1 MGKRIGFISFR
12 FAGTDGVSLET
23 EKWAHVLKE
32 DGHECFY
39 FGGELD
45 TPEDKSM
52 LVEITHFKHPVIRE
66 LNSRI
71 FDHTIRKRSLT
82 DQIHEIRDE
91 IKDRLYDF
99 VNQFKLD
106 MIIPENILAI
116 PINIPFALAVTEFIA
131 ETGIPVIGHHHD
143 FFWERKRFLRNNVWE
158 YLNCAFPPHLS
169 SMHHVVI
176 NSSAQN
182 QLALRTGISST
193 LIPNVMHFE
202 SPPPGPD
209 EYTKTLRDDLGLE
222 KDELLFLQP
231 TRVVQ
236 RKGIEHAIELA
247 ARMDRKCALV
257 ISHASGDEGYEYQ
270 NRVKD
275 FVKLMNVRAIFVDDI
290 ISDKRRSIKED
301 GRKVYKL
308 EDVYHYADIVTYPS
322 VFEGFGNAF
331 LEAIYYKRPVFVNN
345 YSIYHFDIKPKGFKA
360 IEMDDFVCDD
370 TVSKI
375 NKVLDDKDL
384 QDHMAEKNY
393 RLGLRYY
400 SYSVVKRSLNHIM
413 ETIWGCK

>member
-23 EKWAHVLKE
+23 EKWANVLE
-32 DGHECFY
+32 AEGHECFY
-39 FGGELD
+39 FGGELE
-45 TPEDKSM
+45 TPEDRSM
-52 LVEITHFKHPVIRE
+52 LVEITHFKHPVIRDMN
-66 LNSRI
+66 NSI
-71 FDHTIRKRSLT
+71 FNHSFRKRTLT
-82 DQIHEIRDE
+82 DQIHEIREE
-91 IKDRLYDF
+91 IKGRLYDF
-99 VNQFKLD
+99 VNKFKLD

-116 PINIPFALAVTEFIA
+116 PINVPFALAVTEFLS
-131 ETGIPVIGHHHD
+131 ETGLPSIGHHHD

-158 YLNCAFPPHLS
+158 YLNCAYPPHINN
-169 SMHHVVI
+169 MQHVVI
-176 NSSAQN
+176 NTSAQN

-193 LIPNVMHFE
+193 LIPNVMNFE
-202 SPPPGPD
+202 VPPPGPD
-209 EYTKTLRDDLGLE
+209 DYTRTLREDLGLE

-247 ARMDRKCALV
+247 ARMNRKCALV

-275 FVKLMNVRAIFVDDI
+275 FVRLMNVRAIFVDDI

-308 EDVYHYADIVTYPS
+308 EDVYHYADLVTYPS

-331 LEAIYYKRPVFVNN
+331 LEAIYFKRPVFVNN

-360 IEMDDFVCDD
+360 VEMDDFVSDD
-370 TVSKI
+370 TVSRVEKI
-375 NKVLDDKDL
+375 IDDKDL
-384 QDHMAEKNY
+384 QKSIVDINY
-393 RLGLRYY
+393 ELGLKYY
-400 SYSVVKRSLNHIM
+400 SFGVVKRSLNHIM

>member
-23 EKWAHVLKE
+23 EKWADVLKA

-45 TPEDKSM
+45 TAEDKSM
-52 LVEITHFKHPVIRE
+52 LVEITHFKHPLIRE
-66 LNSRI
+66 LNSHI
-71 FDHTIRKRSLT
+71 FDHTIRKRKLT

-91 IKDRLYDF
+91 IKDKLYDF
-99 VNQFKLD
+99 ANQFKLD

-202 SPPPGPD
+202 NPPPGLIIIQKPCGR
-209 EYTKTLRDDLGLE
+209 TLDLKKMNFYFYSLHVLFRE
-222 KDELLFLQP
+222 KVLNMQLSLQHGWTENVHLLFHMLQEMK
-231 TRVVQ
+231 V
-236 RKGIEHAIELA
+236 
-247 ARMDRKCALV
+247 
-257 ISHASGDEGYEYQ
+257 
-270 NRVKD
+270 
-275 FVKLMNVRAIFVDDI
+275 MNIRT
-290 ISDKRRSIKED
+290 
-301 GRKVYKL
+301 G
-308 EDVYHYADIVTYPS
+308 
-322 VFEGFGNAF
+322 
-331 LEAIYYKRPVFVNN
+331 
-345 YSIYHFDIKPKGFKA
+345 
-360 IEMDDFVCDD
+360 
-370 TVSKI
+370 
-375 NKVLDDKDL
+375 
-384 QDHMAEKNY
+384 
-393 RLGLRYY
+393 
-400 SYSVVKRSLNHIM
+400 
-413 ETIWGCK
+413 